1 MVSTVPSPVVTV
13 LVLILATNR
22 PGLVVVDVNSGMS
35 VLTQMDP
42 TLVRLT
48 SVSTVYI
55 QLMDIILFTLLCFTL
70 QCFNN
75 YSNVLIVHMNPSVY
89 QSF

>member
-55 QLMDIILFTLLCFTL
+55 QLMDIIIFTLLSMFQQLLKRTHSTHETICVSEFL
-70 QCFNN
+70 KL
-75 YSNVLIVHMNPSVY
+75 V
-89 QSF
+89 